1 MKRIVSV
8 WLPLWPIERM
18 ARAQP
23 SLVPDEAPFAL
34 VETGMHGI
42 RITAVNGH
50 AAEHGVRIG
59 QALADARAALP
70 QLLTHPADRR
80 RDRAALL
87 LLARW
92 CGRYGPNRN
101 ISGEDGLWIDVT
113 GVAHLYGGETRLL
126 HDLVQRLSRFGL
138 TVRVGL
144 ADTLGAAHA
153 LARYAPSPA
162 IAPAGSGK
170 THLSKLPVEA
180 LRLAPDTVLLLQR
193 LGLKRIGDL
202 YGLPRAA
209 LQRRFRSAKGV
220 EAVLTRLDQALGL
233 REEPCRPLVEPPAL
247 FVHRAWADP
256 LISAGQLEAETQ
268 KLAKDL
274 SVHLAARGLGA
285 RRLCLSLYRA
295 DGTVAEARAGLSS
308 PSWNAKHMAAL
319 IGEKLTALDAGFGI
333 DAMVFAAV
341 QVERPPERQGT
352 ISARLSGGVR
362 TEATELVDRLVNRL
376 GSERVSR
383 MAPRA
388 SHVPERAIS
397 RIPALAGMPE
407 LSWAL
412 PTGPQRPAL
421 LLDHPEPIRVLAEVP
436 EGAPARFTWRRVEH
450 RIVRAEGPQRIAPEW
465 WDEIAVKKSDTR
477 DYYRI
482 EDEGGAGYWVFREG
496 LYGRTETIGGEDE
509 GPRWF
514 MHGLFA

>member
-1 MKRIVSV
+1 
-8 WLPLWPIERM
+8 M

-23 SLVPDEAPFAL
+23 SLIPDETPFAL
-34 VETGMHGI
+34 VETGVHGI

-70 QLLTHPADRR
+70 QLLTHSADRR
-80 RDRAALL
+80 RDRASLL

-101 ISGEDGLWIDVT
+101 ISGDDGLWIDVT
-113 GVAHLYGGETRLL
+113 GVAHLYGGEAELVRDLMERLL
-126 HDLVQRLSRFGL
+126 RFGL

-162 IAPAGSGK
+162 IASAGGGK
-170 THLSKLPVEA
+170 PHLAKLPVEA

-202 YGLPRAA
+202 YALPRAA
-209 LQRRFRSAKGV
+209 LQRRFRSAKGI

-233 REEPCRPLVEPPAL
+233 REEPCQPLVEPPAL

-256 LISAGQLEAETQ
+256 LISAGQLEAEMQ
-268 KLAKDL
+268 KLAKEL

-295 DGTVAEARAGLSS
+295 DGTIAEARAGLSS
-308 PSWNAKHMAAL
+308 PSWEAQHMTGL
-319 IGEKLTALDAGFGI
+319 IGEKLAVLDAGFGV
-333 DAMVFAAV
+333 DAMVLAAV
-341 QVERPPERQGT
+341 QVERPSGRQGVL
-352 ISARLSGGVR
+352 SARLSDGVHK
-362 TEATELVDRLVNRL
+362 EATELVDRLVNRL
-376 GSERVSR
+376 GSDRVIR
-383 MAPRA
+383 IAPRA
-388 SHVPERAIS
+388 SHIPERAIS
-397 RIPALAGMPE
+397 RIPALAEMQE
-407 LSWAL
+407 LPWPLSS
-412 PTGPQRPAL
+412 GPQRPAL
-421 LLDHPEPIRVLAEVP
+421 LLDPPEPIHVLAEVP
-436 EGAPARFTWRRVEH
+436 EGAPARFTWRRVAH

-465 WDEIAVKKSDTR
+465 WEEIIAKRSGTR

-496 LYGRTETIGGEDE
+496 LYGRTEEDGEENE